1 MGKLGEAIA
10 IITHDRFV
18 RKDIQLSHNATLYA
32 KLMQHKY
39 NGLVG
44 LCINGV
50 YGGLFFA
57 QEVAWEAVQGSLNKS
72 LNPFQAIERLL
83 TKYRDNVWYC
93 K

>member
-10 IITHDRFV
+10 IITYDRFV

-44 LCINGV
+44 LCINGA
-50 YGGLFFA
+50 YGGLFLRKKWPGK
-57 QEVAWEAVQGSLNKS
+57 Q
-72 LNPFQAIERLL
+72 
-83 TKYRDNVWYC
+83 C
-93 K
+93 KVR